1 MSADSN
7 NPKARFRKALTQAA
21 HSRGDITQQMTSPTP
36 TKQRQ
41 KNPKRVA
48 AGKLVAERTRQ
59 APAAQKKAAAEAAV
73 IIANINATATATAT
87 ERSSLNAT
95 QWLAVGTF
103 VISLIGPYYKRY
115 EPKAVL
121 KKKDAQP
128 QPEPAQATPPPKAK
142 GNHGMD

>member
-48 AGKLVAERTRQ
+48 AGKLIAERTRQ
-59 APAAQKKAAAEAAV
+59 TREAQKKAAAEAAV
-73 IIANINATATATAT
+73 IIANNNATATTNTTTTATAT

-95 QWLAVGTF
+95 KWLAVGNF
-103 VISLIGPYYKRY
+103 VISLMGPYYKR
-115 EPKAVL
+115 
-121 KKKDAQP
+121 
-128 QPEPAQATPPPKAK
+128 
-142 GNHGMD
+142 